1 MTYKGLALAMRLLGV
16 TSKTGSVYMA
26 IPGCY
31 AGRILLVDLT
41 EGRIKEERI
50 SEEIC
55 RGFIGG
61 NGLGVRI
68 LYERMRARID
78 PLGPENIL
86 GFVVGSL
93 TGTPAPGSG
102 RHMLVTKS
110 PLTGTWAE
118 SNSGGTFGPELKT
131 GGYDAV
137 FFSGISPKPVY
148 LLIKDGSAQ
157 LRDATE
163 LWGKDAY
170 ETQDFL
176 QQTLGDSRLKI
187 ACIGPSGESMSLLAG
202 IVSERG
208 RIAARNGVGAVMGSK
223 RLKAV
228 AVKGGVQTIAV
239 ADQDAFD
246 QALQKFL
253 ALIKNNEYAK
263 ALAAAGTGSNIS
275 FLVSIGD
282 APLKNWRLSGLD
294 ALPSV
299 TNLDGGNMDK
309 YKISGYGCYACPIS
323 CGAIISQKEGPYAI
337 KDRMH
342 RPEYQ
347 SLAALGGMLMN
358 DNLEAVIKANDICNR
373 FGIDTVGVGGTI
385 AMAMECY
392 ENGLISKEDTDGIE
406 LTWGNAE
413 AIVAMVEKIA
423 GRKGFGA
430 VLADGAQK
438 AAERIGQGAEKYAV
452 AIRGKSLAYHD
463 PRMSP
468 SLGTAN
474 IADANPA
481 HHMDSQITSMLSEGA
496 PIGSDPALQV
506 PKLNPFA
513 GYAIGSAYHQLLN
526 ASGLCSLYTV
536 ATTPP
541 PVAELIA
548 GATGWRFGWKEALK
562 AGRRILTLRQA
573 FNAREGLTPDKF
585 ELPKRITST
594 ANFDYAALRDGYF
607 SEMKWDVQS
616 GKPSEEALADLELTE
631 LTVDLR

>member
-1 MTYKGLALAMRLLGV
+1 
-16 TSKTGSVYMA
+16 MA
-26 IPGCY
+26 IPSCY
-31 AGRILLVDLT
+31 AGKILFVDLT
-41 EGRIKEERI
+41 AGRVKEEKLAER
-50 SEEIC
+50 SYRE
-55 RGFIGG
+55 FIGG
-61 NGLGVRI
+61 NGLGIRV
-68 LYERMRARID
+68 LYERMRARVD
-78 PLGPENIL
+78 ALGPENIL
-86 GFVVGSL
+86 GFVVGGL
-93 TGTPAPGSG
+93 TGTAAPGSG

-131 GGYDAV
+131 AGYDAV

-148 LLIKDGSAQ
+148 LLLKDGAAE
-157 LRDATE
+157 LRDASE

-170 ETQDFL
+170 ETQDL
-176 QQTLGDSRLKI
+176 LLRSLGDPQIKI
-187 ACIGPSGESMSLLAG
+187 ACIGPAGELMSLLAG

-223 RLKAV
+223 KLKAI
-228 AVKGGVQTIAV
+228 AVKGGVQPIV
-239 ADQDAFD
+239 PADPEGFN
-246 QALQKFL
+246 QAIQQFL

-263 ALAAAGTGSNIS
+263 GLAAAGTGSNIS

-282 APLKNWRLSGLD
+282 APLKNWSLSGLD
-294 ALPSV
+294 ALPTL

-309 YKISGYGCYACPIS
+309 YKVSSYGCYACPIS
-323 CGAIISQKEGPYAI
+323 CGAIIKQESGPFAI

-373 FGIDTVGVGGTI
+373 FGIDTMGVGGTI

-392 ENGLISKEDTDGIE
+392 ENGLISKQDTDGID

-413 AIVAMVEKIA
+413 AIVAMVEKVA
-423 GRKGFGA
+423 RREGFGSL
-430 VLADGAQK
+430 LADGTQK
-438 AAERIGQGAEKYAV
+438 AAERIGKGAEKYAM

-481 HHMDSQITSMLSEGA
+481 HHMDSQITAMLNDGA
-496 PIGSDPALQV
+496 PIGSDPALQA

-536 ATTPP
+536 ATKPP
-541 PVAELIA
+541 PIAELIA
-548 GATGWRFGWKEALK
+548 GAGGWDFGWDEALK

-573 FNAREGLTPDKF
+573 FNAREGLTPDQF
-585 ELPKRITST
+585 ELPKRIAST
-594 ANFDYAALRDGYF
+594 AKVDYTALRNGYF
-607 SEMKWDVQS
+607 AEMKWDSRS
-616 GKPSEEALADLELTE
+616 GKPSKEALADVGLTE
-631 LTVDLR
+631 LADDLSDS